1 MKTELNLLKQMNM
14 KDLQKLTKEE
24 LSFLINKLEGDMR
37 KFVDIKDMK
46 KLHNTNKTLGT
57 LISLYMKK

>member
-1 MKTELNLLKQMNM
+1 M

-24 LSFLINKLEGDMR
+24 LGILINKLEGEMK

-46 KLHNTNKTLGT
+46 KLHNTNRTLGT

>member
-1 MKTELNLLKQMNM
+1 M
-14 KDLQKLTKEE
+14 KDLHKLTKEE
-24 LSFLINKLEGDMR
+24 LGILINKLEGDMK

-46 KLHNTNKTLGT
+46 KMHNTNKTLGT

>member
-1 MKTELNLLKQMNM
+1 M

-24 LSFLINKLEGDMR
+24 LGNLINKLESDMK